1 MATILQS
8 KHQKIY
14 SHISHSQIKKNRRII
29 KSLKTEKDN
38 PKMSKLP
45 NGLTIRQTKFCQNY
59 TLPPHNATQSA
70 ISAGYSPHIA
80 KTIGHRLK
88 TNPKI
93 QEYLKSLQ
101 SDLESRMTISYEW
114 KLNKL
119 KEIVEAFIENKENL
133 ISSKVNSAIQAIS
146 EMNKM
151 QGHYSAERHVNFN
164 IKADPDLQQLEDL
177 IKKHGKEY

>member
-1 MATILQS
+1 
-8 KHQKIY
+8 
-14 SHISHSQIKKNRRII
+14 
-29 KSLKTEKDN
+29 
-38 PKMSKLP
+38 MSKLP

-70 ISAGYSPHIA
+70 ISAGYSYHIA
-80 KTIGHRLK
+80 KTIGSRLK

-93 QEYLKSLQ
+93 QDYLKTLQ
-101 SDLESRMTISYEW
+101 SDLESQMTVSYEW
-114 KLNKL
+114 KLDKL
-119 KEIVEAFIENKENL
+119 KQIVEVFIDSKDLSPN
-133 ISSKVNSAIQAIS
+133 KVNSAIQAIS